1 VLGLDEIA
9 VDLFDPRLRKGWGR
23 FLSQR
28 EVMSHLELM
37 AICGD
42 IEWVNSKEFTSR
54 ATGSNNYR
62 EFFANY
68 I

>member
-1 VLGLDEIA
+1 VLTLDEIA
-9 VDLFDPRLRKGWGR
+9 EELFEPRLRKGWGK

-42 IEWVNSKEFTSR
+42 IEWVEKDKFTSR
-54 ATGSNNYR
+54 VTGSSAYKEYFSR
-62 EFFANY
+62 Y